1 MMMLFRHQL
10 SIKQG
15 TMKKS
20 LLIFVLSA
28 LIITARAQVSYV
40 SNVYAKSA
48 SQSAVSHNGKF
59 LFLSSFHDIIVF
71 EINPSTGALTK
82 KRTLPSPT
90 NSEFC
95 GMHLSPDDKFLYTQS
110 RTSPGA
116 STTAISTY
124 ACNPLTGELK
134 LKHTLIRQGTEAF
147 ELMSMTN
154 MSPQGNFLFVANNS
168 YKDLFVYRRNV
179 TDGSLTFQNK
189 ISSGKLMMF
198 FEYVISPDEK
208 FMYVNCANIY
218 KEATIYS
225 IDQNTGYL
233 TRITEVTNPVYPN
246 SYAHKM
252 MVSPDGKNVYTINE
266 LYQDATQDY
275 RYDLTQYSRDEQ
287 SGLMSYQAHY
297 PDLKAQ
303 GVGQLDYLFADG
315 SGEYVYASKAFGS
328 DMHALHIFKRDASTG
343 NLTKLQSFFDSGTTN
358 KLEGSYVCSFSKDN
372 KFVYVSALDD
382 HTLNIFKNPNAKASV
397 TAPSVSVSA
406 HTQATGDPV
415 LSGTATT
422 ATISYGTNNNGGTTS
437 QPTVPVSDFPKD
449 KFNEVRKELKAET
462 SDTKRMDLCYK
473 LLEGKALSTMQVA
486 SIAMLFDS
494 EYQRLEYVKFE
505 YYFVND
511 KENYKQLGDLFTYD
525 SILQEFNKLVQ

>member
-1 MMMLFRHQL
+1 
-10 SIKQG
+10 
-15 TMKKS
+15 MKKIPLVFIMS
-20 LLIFVLSA
+20 V
-28 LIITARAQVSYV
+28 LIITARAQVNYV

-59 LFLSSFHDIIVF
+59 LFLSSYHDIIVF

-90 NSEFC
+90 SSEFC

-110 RTSPGA
+110 AIGPQA
-116 STTAISTY
+116 NTTAISTY

-134 LKHTLIRQGTEAF
+134 LKNTIDHQGTETF
-147 ELMSMTN
+147 ELSMTN
-154 MSPQGNFLFVANNS
+154 MSPQGNFLFIANNS

-179 TDGSLTFQNK
+179 TDGSLSFQNK
-189 ISSGKLMMF
+189 ISTRELMMF
-198 FEYVISPDEK
+198 FDYVISPDEK

-225 IDQNTGYL
+225 IDQTTGNL
-233 TRITEVTNPVYPN
+233 TKVTEVVNPNYPN
-246 SYAHKM
+246 KYAEKL
-252 MVSPDGKNVYTINE
+252 MVSPDGKNVYAIE
-266 LYQDATQDY
+266 RLYQDATQDY

-287 SGLMSYQAHY
+287 TGLMSYQVHY
-297 PDLKAQ
+297 PQ
-303 GVGQLDYLFADG
+303 GLTQLDYLFIDG
-315 SGEYVYASKAFGS
+315 SGEYVYASKAIGTGLQAF
-328 DMHALHIFKRDASTG
+328 HVFKRDAATG
-343 NLTKLQSFFDSGTTN
+343 NLTRLQTFFDSGTTN

-372 KFVYVSALDD
+372 RYLYVSAIDD
-382 HTLNIFKNPNAKASV
+382 DAVNIFNTPNAKASV
-397 TAPSVSVSA
+397 AAPSVSVSTN
-406 HTQATGDPV
+406 TQGTDDSGLTGTTTTTTTGDG
-415 LSGTATT
+415 GT
-422 ATISYGTNNNGGTTS
+422 SNGGTTS
-437 QPTVPVSDFPKD
+437 PPTGTGSDFTKD
-449 KFNEVRKELKAET
+449 KFNEARKKLQAET

-511 KENYKQLGDLFTYD
+511 KEHYKQLSDLFTYD
-525 SILQEFNKLVQ
+525 SILQEFNKLVR

>member
-1 MMMLFRHQL
+1 
-10 SIKQG
+10 
-15 TMKKS
+15 MKKS
-20 LLIFVLSA
+20 TLVFILSL
-28 LIITARAQVSYV
+28 LIITAQAQVNYM

-59 LFLSSFHDIIVF
+59 LFLSSFNDIIVF

-134 LKHTLIRQGTEAF
+134 LKHTLDRQGTETF

-154 MSPQGNFLFVANNS
+154 MSPQGNFLFIANNS
-168 YKDLFVYRRNV
+168 YKDIFVYRRNV
-179 TDGSLTFQNK
+179 TDGSLRFQNK
-189 ISSGKLMMF
+189 ISTGKLMMF

-225 IDQNTGYL
+225 IDQNTGNL
-233 TRITEVTNPVYPN
+233 TKVTEVTNPIYPN
-246 SYAHKM
+246 KYAHKI
-252 MVSPDGKNVYTINE
+252 MVSPDGKNVYTINQ

-275 RYDLTQYSRDEQ
+275 RYDLTQYSRDKQ

-297 PDLKAQ
+297 PNLKAQ
-303 GVGQLDYLFADG
+303 GVGQLDYIFADG

-328 DMHALHIFKRDASTG
+328 DMHAFHVFKRDVSTG

-358 KLEGSYVCSFSKDN
+358 KLAGSYVCSFSKDN
-372 KFVYVSALDD
+372 QFVYVSAIDD

-397 TAPSVSVSA
+397 AVPSVSVSA
-406 HTQATGDPV
+406 NTQGTDDSILTG
-415 LSGTATT
+415 TT
-422 ATISYGTNNNGGTTS
+422 TTTTNNGGTIS
-437 QPTVPVSDFPKD
+437 QPTGPVSDFPKD
-449 KFNEVRKELKAET
+449 KFNEVRKKLQAET

-505 YYFVND
+505 YHFVND
-511 KENYKQLGDLFTYD
+511 KEHYKQLSDLFTYD
-525 SILQEFNKLVQ
+525 SILQEFNKLVR

>member
-1 MMMLFRHQL
+1 
-10 SIKQG
+10 
-15 TMKKS
+15 MKKTS
-20 LLIFVLSA
+20 LVFILSV
-28 LIITARAQVSYV
+28 LIITAQAQVNHV
-40 SNVYAKSA
+40 SSVYAKQA

-59 LFLSSFHDIIVF
+59 LFLSSFDEIIVF

-82 KRTLPSPT
+82 KRTLPSPV
-90 NSEFC
+90 NAEFC

-110 RTSPGA
+110 RTSADA

-134 LKHTLIRQGTEAF
+134 LKHTLNQQGTETF

-154 MSPQGNFLFVANNS
+154 MSPQGNFLFIANNS

-179 TDGSLTFQNK
+179 TDGSLTFQSK
-189 ISSGKLMMF
+189 ISTGKLMMF
-198 FEYVISPDEK
+198 FDYVISPDEK

-225 IDQNTGYL
+225 IDQYTGYL
-233 TRITEVTNPVYPN
+233 TKVTEVANPIYPN
-246 SYAHKM
+246 SYPQKLM
-252 MVSPDGKNVYTINE
+252 ISPDGKNVYAISR

-275 RYDLTQYSRDEQ
+275 RYNLTQYSRDEQ
-287 SGLMSYQAHY
+287 TGLMSYQAHY
-297 PDLKAQ
+297 FQ
-303 GVGQLDYLFADG
+303 GVMQLDYIFIDG

-328 DMHALHIFKRDASTG
+328 DVHAIHIFKRDVSTG

-358 KLEGSYVCSFSKDN
+358 KLAGSYIFSFSKN
-372 KFVYVSALDD
+372 NQFVYVSAIDD

-397 TAPSVSVSA
+397 IAPSVSVS
-406 HTQATGDPV
+406 TNSQGSDDSVFTGI
-415 LSGTATT
+415 TT
-422 ATISYGTNNNGGTTS
+422 TTTTSDGSSNNSTTS
-437 QPTVPVSDFPKD
+437 QPTGPVSDFPKD
-449 KFNEVRKELKAET
+449 KFNEVRKELQAET

-505 YYFVND
+505 YYFVTD
-511 KENYKQLGDLFTYD
+511 KENYKLLSDLFTYD

>member
-1 MMMLFRHQL
+1 
-10 SIKQG
+10 
-15 TMKKS
+15 MKKS
-20 LLIFVLSA
+20 ALIFILSV
-28 LIITARAQVSYV
+28 LIITAHAQVNYM
-40 SNVYAKSA
+40 SNVYAKDA
-48 SQSAVSHNGKF
+48 SESAVSHNGKF

-71 EINPSTGALTK
+71 EINSSTGALTK

-95 GMHLSPDDKFLYTQS
+95 GMHLSPDDNFLYTQS
-110 RTSPGA
+110 RTSPEA
-116 STTAISTY
+116 NTTAISTY

-134 LKHTLIRQGTEAF
+134 LKYTLNQQGTETF
-147 ELMSMTN
+147 ELNSMTN
-154 MSPQGNFLFVANNS
+154 MSPQGNFLFIANNT

-179 TDGSLTFQNK
+179 TDGSLSFQNK
-189 ISSGKLMMF
+189 ISTGKLMMF

-225 IDQNTGYL
+225 IDQNTGNL
-233 TRITEVTNPVYPN
+233 TKITEVTNPNYPN
-246 SYAHKM
+246 KYAHKM

-287 SGLMSYQAHY
+287 SGMMSYQAHY
-297 PDLKAQ
+297 PNLKAQ
-303 GVGQLDYLFADG
+303 GVGQLDYLFIDG

-328 DMHALHIFKRDASTG
+328 DMHAFHIFKRDASTG

-358 KLEGSYVCSFSKDN
+358 KLAGSYVCSFSKDN
-372 KFVYVSALDD
+372 QFVYVSAIDD
-382 HTLNIFKNPNAKASV
+382 HALNIFKNPNAKASV
-397 TAPSVSVSA
+397 TPSVSVSTNA
-406 HTQATGDPV
+406 QGTDESVLTG
-415 LSGTATT
+415 TT
-422 ATISYGTNNNGGTTS
+422 TTTTTNDGSTNNGGTLS
-437 QPTVPVSDFPKD
+437 QPTGPVSDFPKD
-449 KFNEVRKELKAET
+449 KFNEVRKELQAET
-462 SDTKRMDLCYK
+462 SDTKRMDMCYK

-511 KENYKQLGDLFTYD
+511 KEHYKQLSDLFTYD
-525 SILQEFNKLVQ
+525 SILQEFNKLVL

>member
-1 MMMLFRHQL
+1 
-10 SIKQG
+10 
-15 TMKKS
+15 MKKS
-20 LLIFVLSA
+20 TLVFILSV
-28 LIITARAQVSYV
+28 LIITAQAQVNYV
-40 SNVYAKSA
+40 NNVYAKSA

-59 LFLSSFHDIIVF
+59 LFLSSFHEIIVF

-95 GMHLSPDDKFLYTQS
+95 GMHLSPDDNFLYTQS
-110 RTSPGA
+110 RSRPGA
-116 STTAISTY
+116 STTSISTY

-134 LKHTLIRQGTEAF
+134 LKHTLDQQGTETF

-179 TDGSLTFQNK
+179 TDGSLNFQNK

-198 FEYVISPDEK
+198 FEYVISPDDK

-225 IDQNTGYL
+225 IDPNTGYL
-233 TRITEVTNPVYPN
+233 AKVTEVTNPIYPN

-252 MVSPDGKNVYTINE
+252 LVSPDGKNIYTINQ

-287 SGLMSYQAHY
+287 SGLMSYQVHY
-297 PDLKAQ
+297 PNLKAQ
-303 GVGQLDYLFADG
+303 GVGQLDYLFIDG

-328 DMHALHIFKRDASTG
+328 DMHAFHIFKRDASTG

-358 KLEGSYVCSFSKDN
+358 KLEGSYICSFTRDN
-372 KFVYVSALDD
+372 QFLYVSAIDD
-382 HTLNIFKNPNAKASV
+382 HALNIFKNPNAKASV
-397 TAPSVSVSA
+397 SASSVSVSTN
-406 HTQATGDPV
+406 TQGTDNPV
-415 LSGTATT
+415 LTGTTT
-422 ATISYGTNNNGGTTS
+422 MTTTSEGSTNNGGTIS
-437 QPTVPVSDFPKD
+437 QPAGPVIGFPKD
-449 KFNEVRKELKAET
+449 KFNEVRKELEAEA
-462 SDTKRMDLCYK
+462 SDTRRLDLCYK
-473 LLEGKALSTMQVA
+473 LLEGKALSTVQVA
-486 SIAMLFDS
+486 SIAMLFES

-511 KENYKQLGDLFTYD
+511 REHYKLLSDLFTYD
-525 SILQEFNKLVQ
+525 SILQEFNKLVR